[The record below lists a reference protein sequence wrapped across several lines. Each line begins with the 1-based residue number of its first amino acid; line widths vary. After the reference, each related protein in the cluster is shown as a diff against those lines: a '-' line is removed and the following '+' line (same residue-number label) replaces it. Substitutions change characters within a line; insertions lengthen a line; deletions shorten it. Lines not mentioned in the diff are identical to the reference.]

1 MGKFN
6 WWRREKPK
14 RKLDP
19 KKAFIGKSLLLQKIE
34 HGDYDYSDF
43 YRQAKDELRRC
54 KEEQAKVTK
63 SWVASP
69 ESLREKIDEIQR
81 KYMKRHNRLMEDH
94 HQTEHKL
101 LTELKQALI
110 REFGVDVWDKTVS
123 CCKGDLVA
131 LYWEYKKV
139 ANETSGSKETSAN

>member
-43 YRQAKDELRRC
+43 YRQAKDELRLC

-69 ESLREKIDEIQR
+69 ESLREKLDEVER
-81 KYMKRHNRLMEDH
+81 KYVKRHNRLMEDH
-94 HQTEHKL
+94 LQTEHKL
-101 LTELKQALI
+101 LTDLKQALI
-110 REFGVDVWDKTVS
+110 KEFDIDVWNQTVN

-131 LYWEYKKV
+131 LYWEYKKI
-139 ANETSGSKETSAN
+139 ANETSRS

>member
-69 ESLREKIDEIQR
+69 ESLREKLDEVER
-81 KYMKRHNRLMEDH
+81 KYVKRHNRLMEDH
-94 HQTEHKL
+94 LQTEHKL
-101 LTELKQALI
+101 LTDLKQALI
-110 REFGVDVWDKTVS
+110 KEFDMDVWNQTVN

-131 LYWEYKKV
+131 LYWEYKKT
-139 ANETSGSKETSAN
+139 ANETPRP